1 VPALRD
7 VPSIAESGFPRLALG
22 AWYGL
27 MVPAGTPPHIVARLN
42 RAINSALTDPALKEA
57 MTQREYGV
65 PASPNTSNTLVQ
77 LIAEETDRWTAIL
90 TERSI
95 RPLQ

>member
-1 VPALRD
+1 
-7 VPSIAESGFPRLALG
+7 
-22 AWYGL
+22 
-27 MVPAGTPPHIVARLN
+27 
-42 RAINSALTDPALKEA
+42 

-65 PASPNTSNTLVQ
+65 PPPPNTQQMLMQ

-90 TERSI
+90 SERNI